1 MRESGNQYGFSTTD
15 ETHMMKN
22 MEWGAVTYLS
32 HSKYGI
38 NKEIAIN
45 SANTY
50 TTGCGPQ
57 SEGSTSSGATCNGYT
72 TTLGQSASTTGNVS
86 GVYDMSGGAYEYM
99 MGNMVYS
106 NGQPMSGYETSNNN
120 NSAFT
125 GILSDGTS
133 YTGTYAFPSKRYYDK
148 YSYGTS
154 NTEYTRGKLG
164 DATVEM
170 APTGT
175 SGNWYQDNAD
185 FVYSN
190 NPWVMRGGIY
200 NNGASAGAFH
210 IYSNSGVA
218 ISNSSARAVFL
229 GALD

>member
-45 SANTY
+45 SANTK

-86 GVYDMSGGAYEYM
+86 GVYDMSGGAWEYM

-106 NGQPMSGYETSNNN
+106 NGQPMSGESTENNY
-120 NSAFT
+120 NSAFA
-125 GILSDGTS
+125 GLLSDGT
-133 YTGTYAFPSKRYYDK
+133 
-148 YSYGTS
+148 
-154 NTEYTRGKLG
+154 
-164 DATVEM
+164 
-170 APTGT
+170 
-175 SGNWYQDNAD
+175 
-185 FVYSN
+185 
-190 NPWVMRGGIY
+190 
-200 NNGASAGAFH
+200 
-210 IYSNSGVA
+210 
-218 ISNSSARAVFL
+218 
-229 GALD
+229 